1 MEREHAVRLYQKITL
16 DIINRLDDTS
26 KSRTKATKNRYS
38 RFDYLRTLKY
48 SLVCLQ
54 VEAASRKKNK

>member
-26 KSRTKATKNRYS
+26 KSIEQKRRRLGIFVSTIY
-38 RFDYLRTLKY
+38 
-48 SLVCLQ
+48 
-54 VEAASRKKNK
+54 EH